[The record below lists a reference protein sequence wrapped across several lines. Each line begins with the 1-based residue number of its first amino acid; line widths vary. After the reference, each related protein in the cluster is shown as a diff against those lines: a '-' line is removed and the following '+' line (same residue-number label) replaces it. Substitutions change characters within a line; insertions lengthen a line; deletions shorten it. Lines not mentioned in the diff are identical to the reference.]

1 MAEYNAMTKEYNI
14 LKMESTTIQSKKSEM
29 FEHMISQETKIEQL
43 QQTIQVLEAE
53 NNELRQSR
61 IIDASTK
68 Q

>member
-14 LKMESTTIQSKKSEM
+14 LKMESTTIQSKNSEM